1 MPGNSAK
8 GAKRKTIIELEV
20 TPTGADVT
28 PGRNVSACK
37 LNHET
42 PSVHW
47 QTAFLFL
54 NFFNKMRSPSS
65 AVSGRCL

>member
-8 GAKRKTIIELEV
+8 GAKRKAIIEAEESPQGYLY
-20 TPTGADVT
+20 
-28 PGRNVSACK
+28 
-37 LNHET
+37 ET
-42 PSVHW
+42 PSVHL

-54 NFFNKMRSPSS
+54 NFFNKMRSFPS